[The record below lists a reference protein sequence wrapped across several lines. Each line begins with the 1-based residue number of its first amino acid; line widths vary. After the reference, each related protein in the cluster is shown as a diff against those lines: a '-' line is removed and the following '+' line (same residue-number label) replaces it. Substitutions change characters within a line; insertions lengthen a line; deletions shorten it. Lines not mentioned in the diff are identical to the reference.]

1 MDDAIDTGPDQ
12 AVHANVAYGV
22 PAMLILADQA
32 DKAATMENAARSLGL
47 AITGIFGVDDGIARI
62 ATGAKVDAVVM
73 ALAEEGGSADRGIE
87 MLTAGARRGA
97 FRSAMMVPHHLLDLA
112 AARADHD
119 DIMLLCEPGATELV
133 TALALLMAPPAAR
146 VQDSGSPSLYP
157 QLQELSEQMSQ
168 IARALASMSNGQGA
182 PHIFHPPVRRFD
194 VGVAPT
200 RSGGGDVDSAHVRA
214 IIRGR
219 RLRDSYFPADLFAD
233 PAWDM
238 LLDLV
243 AARLEGRDVAV
254 SSLCIAA
261 AVPPTTALR
270 WIKSL
275 TEAGVFIR
283 VADPHDGRRVFIT
296 LSDATADA
304 MLNYL
309 AAAQRMAS
317 PVA

>member
-1 MDDAIDTGPDQ
+1 MDRIIETAPDQ
-12 AVHANVAYGV
+12 ALNLSVAYGA
-22 PAMLILADQA
+22 PAILILADQA
-32 DKAATMENAARSLGL
+32 GNAAAMESAARALGL
-47 AITGIFGVDDGIARI
+47 AIAGVLGIDDGIARI

-73 ALAEEGGSADRGIE
+73 ALAEEGRSTDRGIE
-87 MLTAGARRGA
+87 VLAAGARREA

-112 AARADHD
+112 AARAYHE
-119 DIMLLCEPGATELV
+119 DIVLLCDPGPTDLV
-133 TALALLMAPPAAR
+133 TALALLVAPPAAR

-168 IARALASMSNGQGA
+168 IARALATMSNNPGA
-182 PHIFHPPVRRFD
+182 PAMFHPPMHRFD
-194 VGVAPT
+194 VGAMPA
-200 RSGGGDVDSAHVRA
+200 RSGGSDVDSAHVRA

-296 LSDATADA
+296 LADATADA

-317 PVA
+317 PVT